1 MRWADE
7 SSSGW
12 VWACREQQTW
22 SREAFAGGF
31 GGTGLSLCVD
41 TRDGRQEA
49 GRQCLATLSA
59 GRAGEGGRV
68 GVVRRLAGRKLGGE
82 SGVDRQV
89 MAGRGARVG
98 CGMWDVGGMWVW
110 LRVRRLRHAVCAV
123 AAAQ

>member
-1 MRWADE
+1 
-7 SSSGW
+7 
-12 VWACREQQTW
+12 
-22 SREAFAGGF
+22 
-31 GGTGLSLCVD
+31 
-41 TRDGRQEA
+41 
-49 GRQCLATLSA
+49 
-59 GRAGEGGRV
+59 
-68 GVVRRLAGRKLGGE
+68 LAGRKLGGE